1 MKPIPSADTSA
12 RANDLRYSPILQK
25 PPEAPS
31 PANFRRGETNP
42 IHRAYPFLL
51 LASTAIACFFCFM
64 YITKPV
70 IQMGGSPSP
79 VIRPEA
85 PAIQSPLPLTPAPVS
100 PATGVPLAT
109 APAQP
114 SLLPGTDKLPG
125 DSSVGRPVLVRAN
138 ASPFEETNL
147 SVQHVLTAQA
157 PAGDL
162 CRLVLDVPVIYQS
175 RQLRWTEK
183 DVAQARQLLTRF
195 ADYQEKSLVLRSEG
209 MSLLHDWNQL
219 INHSIP
225 TTELRADS
233 PTLPSNEANALP
245 VTVPA
250 GLDTSESIQI
260 QNPGK

>member
-12 RANDLRYSPILQK
+12 RTNDLRYSAILQK

-31 PANFRRGETNP
+31 PANFRRGESNP

-51 LASTAIACFFCFM
+51 LGSTAIACFFCFM

-70 IQMGGSPSP
+70 IQIGGSLFPA
-79 VIRPEA
+79 IQPEA
-85 PAIQSPLPLTPAPVS
+85 PAIQSSLSPAPTPAA
-100 PATGVPLAT
+100 PAVGTPLA
-109 APAQP
+109 AVPAQP
-114 SLLPGTDKLPG
+114 SLLPGADKFPG
-125 DSSVGRPVLVRAN
+125 DSAGGRPVLVQAT

-147 SVQHVLTAQA
+147 SVQHVLTAQV

-162 CRLVLDVPVIYQS
+162 CRLVVDVPVIYQS

-233 PTLPSNEANALP
+233 PALPSNEVNALP
-245 VTVPA
+245 VTLPA

>member
-31 PANFRRGETNP
+31 PANYRRGETNP

-51 LASTAIACFFCFM
+51 LASTAVACFFCFM

-70 IQMGGSPSP
+70 IQVGGNPSPSVQP
-79 VIRPEA
+79 KA
-85 PAIQSPLPLTPAPVS
+85 PAVQSPLFPPAAPVS
-100 PATGVPLAT
+100 PTGGAPLAS
-109 APAQP
+109 ARPQP

-125 DSSVGRPVLVRAN
+125 DPTSGRPVLVQAK

-183 DVAQARQLLTRF
+183 DVLQARQLLTRF
-195 ADYQEKSLVLRSEG
+195 ADYQEKSLALRSEG

-219 INHSIP
+219 ISHSIP
-225 TTELRADS
+225 AADLRADS
-233 PTLPSNEANALP
+233 PTLPSNEVNALP
-245 VTVPA
+245 VTVPT

-260 QNPGK
+260 QTPGK